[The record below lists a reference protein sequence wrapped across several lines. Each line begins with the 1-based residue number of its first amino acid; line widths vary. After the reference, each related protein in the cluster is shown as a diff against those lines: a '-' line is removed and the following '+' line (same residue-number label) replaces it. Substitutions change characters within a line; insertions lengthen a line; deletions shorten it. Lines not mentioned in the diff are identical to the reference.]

1 MIKIFTKKELHNK
14 IQKFELII
22 FDLDN
27 TIYDEKKYDVAAL
40 KSVSIYLEKKI
51 FLKKNKIFNDL
62 KKLRFKKSKPL
73 IFNRYLNKLNIPKKK
88 NWISCKKIYTYFS
101 II

>member
-40 KSVSIYLEKKI
+40 KSVSIYL
-51 FLKKNKIFNDL
+51 
-62 KKLRFKKSKPL
+62 
-73 IFNRYLNKLNIPKKK
+73 
-88 NWISCKKIYTYFS
+88 
-101 II
+101 